1 MKSISNVAG
10 IALVLAGMGGLL
22 LAQTQNCIPGVNCPG
37 APEIDATS
45 AGNALAL
52 LGGAVLLIRSRK
64 K

>member
-1 MKSISNVAG
+1 MKATILKTAG
-10 IALVLAGMGGLL
+10 MALLLAGMGGLL
-22 LAQTQNCIPGVNCPG
+22 LAFAPV
-37 APEIDATS
+37 PEIDAAS

>member
-1 MKSISNVAG
+1 
-10 IALVLAGMGGLL
+10 MGGLL
-22 LAQTQNCIPGVNCPG
+22 SATVPV
-37 APEIDATS
+37 PEIDAAS

>member
-1 MKSISNVAG
+1 MKSSMMKT
-10 IALVLAGMGGLL
+10 AGMALL
-22 LAQTQNCIPGVNCPG
+22 LVGMG
-37 APEIDATS
+37 AALSAFPAPTPEIDAAS